1 MGDLRQKIG
10 VVSQTICPS
19 SRTPS
24 EDNLK
29 ALNGGK
35 EEKMQM
41 KREISLCNGICLIV
55 GNMIGSGI
63 FVSPKGVLMYSGSY
77 GVSLLIWALGGIFS
91 VFGALCYAELG
102 TTITKSGASYV
113 YILESFG
120 GFVAFIRLWTSI
132 LLIEPASQAV
142 ISLTFAN
149 YLVKAF
155 YPTCQPPYDSVR
167 LIAAACLCVLIF
179 INCAYVK
186 WGTLVQ
192 DIFTYAKLMAL
203 FLIII
208 VGILKIS
215 TGETKSFENAFE
227 GSSTD
232 PGAIALALYSAL
244 FSYSGW
250 DTLNFVTEEIQNPE
264 RNLPLAIAISMPIV
278 SIIYL
283 LTNVAY
289 YVVLDMPSLLASD
302 AVAVTFGDAV
312 LGPFKWIIPVSVAMS
327 CYGGL
332 NASVI
337 AASRLFF
344 VGAREGH
351 LPNSLSLI
359 HLERY
364 TPIPAL
370 LFNGLMG
377 LIFLCVEDVFQLINY
392 FSFSYWLYVGLS
404 VAGLIYL
411 RFTQPD
417 RYRPV
422 KLTLFFPFIYCVC
435 SLFLVIVPL
444 YGDTI
449 NSLIGIGISLSGVP
463 VYYMAIYL
471 PEERRPKFLHK
482 LNAFVTRYSQMLL
495 YCCLTEF
502 DTEAETEAGSKT
514 QTDSVVH

>member
-1 MGDLRQKIG
+1 MEDLRLKIG
-10 VVSQTICPS
+10 AVSQTICPS
-19 SRTPS
+19 PQAPS
-24 EDNLK
+24 EEDLK
-29 ALNGGK
+29 VPNGGK
-35 EEKMQM
+35 EDKMQM
-41 KREISLCNGICLIV
+41 KREISLVNGICLIV

-63 FVSPKGVLMYSGSY
+63 FVSPKGVLMHTSSY
-77 GVSLLIWALGGIFS
+77 GLSLLIWALGGIFS

-102 TTITKSGASYV
+102 TTITKSGASYA

-120 GFVAFIRLWTSI
+120 GFLAFIRLWTSI

-149 YLVKAF
+149 YLVEPF
-155 YPTCQPPYDSVR
+155 YPTCQPPYDAVR
-167 LIAAACLCVLIF
+167 LIAAACLCILIF

-192 DIFTYAKLMAL
+192 DVFTYAKLMSL
-203 FLIII
+203 CLIIT

-215 TGETKSFENAFE
+215 TKSFDNVFE
-227 GSSTD
+227 DSSKD

-278 SIIYL
+278 TIIYL
-283 LTNVAY
+283 LVNVAY
-289 YVVLDMPSLLASD
+289 YAVLDKPALLASD
-302 AVAVTFGDAV
+302 AVAVTFGNAV

-332 NASVI
+332 NASII

-351 LPNSLSLI
+351 LPDSLSLI
-359 HLERY
+359 HLKRY

-392 FSFSYWLYVGLS
+392 FSFSYWFYVGLS
-404 VAGLIYL
+404 VVGLIYL
-411 RFTQPD
+411 RITQPD
-417 RYRPV
+417 RHRPV
-422 KLTLFFPFIYCVC
+422 KLSLFFPFIYCLC
-435 SLFLVIVPL
+435 SLFLLIVPL
-444 YGDTI
+444 YEDTI
-449 NSLIGIGISLSGVP
+449 NSLTGIGIALSGVP
-463 VYYMAIYL
+463 VYYVTIYM
-471 PEERRPKFLHK
+471 PAERRPKFIRK
-482 LNAFVTRYSQMLL
+482 LNAFATKYTQILL

-502 DTEAETEAGSKT
+502 DTEDETQVNSKT
-514 QTDSVVH
+514 Q

>member
-1 MGDLRQKIG
+1 MGDLKQMIGAMSQK
-10 VVSQTICPS
+10 ICPS
-19 SRTPS
+19 SQASS
-24 EDNLK
+24 EEDLK
-29 ALNGGK
+29 APNGVQ
-35 EEKMQM
+35 EKMHL
-41 KREISLCNGICLIV
+41 KREISLLNGICLIV

-63 FVSPKGVLMYSGSY
+63 FVSPKGVLKYSASFGL
-77 GVSLLIWALGGIFS
+77 SLVIWALGGIFS

-102 TTITKSGASYV
+102 TTIPKSGASYA

-120 GFVAFIRLWTSI
+120 GFLAFIRLWTSI
-132 LLIEPASQAV
+132 LLIEPASQAA

-149 YLVKAF
+149 YLVEAF
-155 YPTCQPPYDSVR
+155 FPTCMPPYDGIR
-167 LIAAACLCVLIF
+167 LIAAACLCILIF

-192 DIFTYAKLMAL
+192 DVFTYAKLLAL

-208 VGILKIS
+208 VGILKMV
-215 TGETKSFENAFE
+215 TGEAKSFESPFE

-232 PGAIALALYSAL
+232 SGSIALALYSAL

-250 DTLNFVTEEIQNPE
+250 DTLNFVTEEIQNPD
-264 RNLPLAIAISMPIV
+264 RNLPLAIAISMPV
-278 SIIYL
+278 VTIIYL
-283 LTNVAY
+283 LTNAAY

-302 AVAVTFGDAV
+302 AVAVTFGNAV
-312 LGPFKWIIPVSVAMS
+312 LGPFSWIIPVSVAMS

-332 NASVI
+332 NASLI
-337 AASRLFF
+337 AASRLFY

-351 LPNSLSLI
+351 LPDSLSLI
-359 HLERY
+359 HLKRF

-392 FSFSYWLYVGLS
+392 FSFSYWLFVGLS

-411 RFTQPD
+411 RITQPD
-417 RYRPV
+417 RHRPV
-422 KLTLFFPFIYCVC
+422 KLSLFFPIIYCVC
-435 SLFLVIVPL
+435 SIFLVIVPL

-449 NSLIGIGISLSGVP
+449 NSLIGISIALSGVP
-463 VYYMAIYL
+463 VYYVAIYL
-471 PEERRPKFLHK
+471 PEERRPRFIHK
-482 LNAFVTRYSQMLL
+482 LNNLATRYTQMLL

-502 DTEAETEAGSKT
+502 DPETETQASSKT
-514 QTDSVVH
+514 Q

>member
-1 MGDLRQKIG
+1 MGDLRQTIG
-10 VVSQTICPS
+10 VMSQTTCPS
-19 SRTPS
+19 PAAAS
-24 EDNLK
+24 EEDLK
-29 ALNGGK
+29 APTATQD
-35 EEKMQM
+35 EKMHM
-41 KREISLCNGICLIV
+41 KREISLVNGICLIV

-63 FVSPKGVLMYSGSY
+63 FVSPKGVLMHSGSY
-77 GVSLLIWALGGIFS
+77 GVSLLIWALAGIFS

-102 TTITKSGASYV
+102 TTITKSGASYA

-120 GFVAFIRLWTSI
+120 GLLAFIRLWTSI

-149 YLVKAF
+149 YLVEAF
-155 YPTCQPPYDSVR
+155 YPTCQPPYDGVR
-167 LIAAACLCVLIF
+167 LIAAVCLCMLIF

-203 FLIII
+203 FLIIS

-215 TGETKSFENAFE
+215 AGNTKSFKSPFE

-232 PGAIALALYSAL
+232 PGALALALYSAL

-278 SIIYL
+278 TVIYL

-289 YVVLDMPSLLASD
+289 YVVLDMPTLLASD
-302 AVAVTFGDAV
+302 AVAVTFGDTV
-312 LGPFKWIIPVSVAMS
+312 LGPFKWLIPVSVAMS

-332 NASVI
+332 NASII

-351 LPNSLSLI
+351 LPDSLSLI
-359 HLERY
+359 HARRY

-377 LIFLCVEDVFQLINY
+377 LIFLCVEDVFQLISY
-392 FSFSYWLYVGLS
+392 FSFSYWLFVGLS
-404 VAGLIYL
+404 VAGLIHL
-411 RFTQPD
+411 RITQPD
-417 RYRPV
+417 RHRPV

-444 YGDTI
+444 YGDTV
-449 NSLIGIGISLSGVP
+449 NSLIGIGIALSGLP
-463 VYYMAIYL
+463 VYYVAIYL
-471 PEERRPKFLHK
+471 PEERRPRCMRK
-482 LNAFVTRYSQMLL
+482 LNTFATKYTQMLL

-502 DTEAETEAGSKT
+502 DTEEGSGKT
-514 QTDSVVH
+514 Q